1 MKPSHHFWRDI
12 ALLGF
17 LLITATA
24 QAADTSEKDKAFAA
38 LLPYISAAAKGDL
51 QVRLDSIDRAQNV
64 KIVTADAQALT
75 VWINGN
81 ELPSPWK
88 LISNEN
94 IAELGRAAIHN
105 DAACALA
112 VADYCIATE
121 QKSAA
126 DAALTSALKLDTG
139 KKLEKEIAARREL
152 LAKIGGGAADPKK
165 SDPKAEAKPDPA
177 KAAAAFSAQEPHEWP
192 QLGFD
197 AGSTFATPGNLKFP
211 LAEKWHFMKAAP
223 IKNIAST
230 VMAKDRVL
238 LSCVGDQNGDAKQGD
253 PANNPYLVGLDFA
266 TGAKSWAYSPK
277 NDWTLGCYLA
287 VANGSVI
294 YNDDGFGGVDFE
306 TGAKTWGGGADSWGV
321 INVDTKAG
329 LIVKSCTMKV
339 DNSGP
344 GFEAVSLS
352 GEHKWNALQ
361 EDGERMKDGMP
372 FCSACQGSGMAF
384 VTARWSGPTMKHT
397 KGMFALKQ
405 TDGTEAWKLDG
416 EWGGVSF
423 DGRNVFSVKKD
434 DGKLYC
440 LNPADGATVWSAA
453 VGGPALHP
461 PANGRGI
468 CVVVTDAGVIL
479 AFPTEGKDA
488 GKSMAWQAKT
498 EKPFPPAALTLS
510 GVKMTGN
517 ADIALDI
524 HHAYRRTVMA
534 IAAGSGKNGAL
545 IIANGA
551 GIQAYD
557 LKTGGGLWSVPWD
570 EKTYGPAGNPCIA
583 NECLVV
589 SGKNGVVCFGSH

>member
-1 MKPSHHFWRDI
+1 MTLPHCIWRRI
-12 ALLGF
+12 ALLAIC
-17 LLITATA
+17 LTSTCAL
-24 QAADTSEKDKAFAA
+24 AADTTEKDKALAA
-38 LLPYISAAAKGDL
+38 LIPYINTAAKSDL
-51 QVRLDSIDRAQNV
+51 QVRIDALDHTQRV
-64 KIVTADAQALT
+64 KIVSADAQALT
-75 VWINGN
+75 AKLNGN
-81 ELPSPWK
+81 DMPTPWK

-94 IAELGRAAIHN
+94 IAELGKASIRT

-112 VADYCIATE
+112 VADFCIATE
-121 QKSAA
+121 QKAA
-126 DAALTSALKLDTG
+126 AESTLELAVKNDTG

-152 LAKIGGGAADPKK
+152 AAKVGGGAAAADPKK
-165 SDPKAEAKPDPA
+165 ADPKTDTKPDPA
-177 KAAAAFSAQEPHEWP
+177 KAAFTSEEPHEWP

-197 AGSTFATPGNLKFP
+197 AGSTFATPGTLKFP
-211 LAEKWHFMKAAP
+211 LAEKWRYMKAAP

-238 LSCVGDQNGDAKQGD
+238 VSCVGDQNGDAKQGD

-266 TGAKSWAYSPK
+266 KGTKSWAYSPK
-277 NDWTLGCYLA
+277 NDWTFGCYLA

-352 GEHKWNALQ
+352 GEHKWNGLQ

-372 FCSACQGSGMAF
+372 FCSVCQGAGMAF

-440 LNPADGATVWSAA
+440 LNPADGATVWSATVA
-453 VGGPALHP
+453 GPAVHP
-461 PANGRGI
+461 PAHGRGI

-488 GKSMAWQAKT
+488 GKSLAWQAKT

-524 HHAYRRTVMA
+524 HHTYRRTVLA
-534 IAAGSGKNGAL
+534 IAAGSGKNGAVV
-545 IIANGA
+545 IANGNA
-551 GIQAYD
+551 IQAYD

-570 EKTYGPAGNPCIA
+570 EKTFGPAGNPCIA